1 MVRFDAYT
9 ATTQEATHEE
19 ALDLI
24 VQTAASMWD
33 IGRLADMTFTQGKGF
48 HTFAER
54 IAVKDR
60 SGSELGSVMWGGRQ
74 GDRVLLEVKGE
85 ATPACVKRLRERYRH
100 RCTRVDVCA
109 DWDAPG
115 SFERLL
121 GPVLEV
127 KEAHRLQGER
137 RGDWEDFPELGRTMY
152 LGSPASPIRSRLY
165 EKGKQPEYRHLS
177 RPNWTR
183 LELQVRPAKEA
194 KEVFAELE
202 AVDVWG
208 ASRWTRDLAARV
220 LQAHVDPHP
229 AGTTWRE
236 SQRDRALAFMCKQ
249 YGAHLV
255 SLAGDLGGW
264 DCVGLTLGEII
275 KAQREKGR

>member
-9 ATTQEATHEE
+9 ATTTEANHD
-19 ALDLI
+19 DLLGLL
-24 VQTAASMWD
+24 VESAAGGD
-33 IGRLADMTFTQGKGF
+33 LGRLTGITFQQGKGF

-60 SGSELGSVMWGGRQ
+60 TGDEVGSIMWGGRQ
-74 GDRVLLEVKGE
+74 GERVFMEVKGE
-85 ATPACVKRLRERYRH
+85 HTPACVKRLRERFPH

-115 SFERLL
+115 AFERLL
-121 GPVLEV
+121 GPVLAV

-137 RGDWEDFPELGRTMY
+137 RGDWDDFPELGRTMY

-177 RPNWTR
+177 RPDWAR
-183 LELQVRPAKEA
+183 LELQVRPEKDAKEA
-194 KEVFAELE
+194 FAKLE
-202 AVDVWG
+202 PVDVWG

-236 SQRDRALAFMCKQ
+236 TQRDRALSFMCKQ
-249 YGAHLV
+249 YGAHLM
-255 SLAGDLGGW
+255 SLASDLGGW
-264 DCVGLTLGEII
+264 DCLGLTLGEII
-275 KAQREKGR
+275 KNQRERGRG